1 MARLSG
7 PDWADKLSWVL
18 LGIRTAPKE
27 DLQASA
33 AEMVYGTPLSLTE
46 LNEWDHEPVD
56 NRENEEEQSC
66 QFLVKLLE
74 NCLSRAKK
82 TKLHCSVILVPEGLM
97 SNIAR
102 NMLHLAS
109 SEPCG
114 LRGCVINVL
123 VEIESKCRKLD
134 HIVYDS
140 TVVPTF
146 ELTLILKEGDSIW
159 SDLRDFFFIGT
170 CFSPGF
176 RKALKFYPGFCL
188 IKQKLYCSS
197 SSGSLIEC

>member
-1 MARLSG
+1 MVTGGGRRPAVG
-7 PDWADKLSWVL
+7 
-18 LGIRTAPKE
+18 GAP
-27 DLQASA
+27 
-33 AEMVYGTPLSLTE
+33 E